1 MRLAATLAALAA
13 AATSAVSAS
22 AGSAEKSPL
31 TLVLQ
36 RSDFPAKTRW
46 TAARYPSIEKAL
58 ASAGYKAKA
67 ADYLAEIPRS
77 STDTLFVG
85 GRVMVLPTAADAHRL
100 FAAYKQ
106 DLALQQKLARAV
118 RLSSYG
124 DEQSAFVQSKPGTRA
139 DLRVRKGA
147 VVWRVEIKWGG
158 TEAFTRAQ
166 ALAELQ
172 TYATKLK
179 RRVGPG

>member
-1 MRLAATLAALAA
+1 MRLAATLVALAA
-13 AATSAVSAS
+13 AAICATSAL

-46 TAARYPSIEKAL
+46 TAARYPATEKSL
-58 ASAGYKAKA
+58 AAFGFQAKVA
-67 ADYLAEIPRS
+67 EYLAEIPRG

-85 GRVMVLPTAADAHRL
+85 GRVMVLARATEARRL
-100 FAAYKQ
+100 FAGYKQ
-106 DLALQQKLARAV
+106 DPALRAKLARTV
-118 RLSSYG
+118 RLAPYG
-124 DEQSAFVQSKPGTRA
+124 DEQSAFVQSNPGTRA

-147 VVWRVEIKWGG
+147 VVWRVEIRWGG
-158 TEAFTRAQ
+158 VEKFTRAQ
-166 ALAELQ
+166 ALAELR

-179 RRVGPG
+179 RRVGAG

>member
-1 MRLAATLAALAA
+1 MRIAATLVALAA
-13 AATSAVSAS
+13 AAACAVPAS
-22 AGSAEKSPL
+22 AGSAEKNPL

-46 TAARYPSIEKAL
+46 TAARYASIEKAL
-58 ASAGYKAKA
+58 AGAGYQAKA
-67 ADYLAEIPRS
+67 ADYLAEIPRG
-77 STDTLFVG
+77 STEMLYVG
-85 GRVMVLPTAADAHRL
+85 GRVMVLPSAADARRL

-106 DLALQQKLARAV
+106 DLALQQKLARTV

-158 TEAFTRAQ
+158 TEGFTRAQ
-166 ALAELQ
+166 ALAELR

-179 RRVGPG
+179 RRVGAG